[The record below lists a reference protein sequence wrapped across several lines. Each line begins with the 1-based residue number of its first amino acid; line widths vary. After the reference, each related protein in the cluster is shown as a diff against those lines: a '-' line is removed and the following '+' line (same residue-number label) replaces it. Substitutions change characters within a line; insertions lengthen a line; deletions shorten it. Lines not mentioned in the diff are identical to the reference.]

1 MYKIGDF
8 VVHSGHGLCSITEV
22 ASNAEKPFYRLETY
36 HNKMSIMMPFEKA
49 VLYLRPILSK
59 QEILKEIEGSVL
71 LSSDYVKDNKERR
84 MIFQQLIISNDIK
97 DTLHLLK
104 MLYRISEDKKL
115 EKKTLGSFDTQ
126 FLQQAERKLFNEVE
140 IATGMNK
147 SEVQA
152 LIYNHLKANYVY
164 E

>member
-1 MYKIGDF
+1 
-8 VVHSGHGLCSITEV
+8 
-22 ASNAEKPFYRLETY
+22 
-36 HNKMSIMMPFEKA
+36 
-49 VLYLRPILSK
+49 
-59 QEILKEIEGSVL
+59 